1 MKSIN
6 QICGLFRICMII
18 SYVCISNIVNT
29 WHIRRAVLIARA
41 PDAQL
46 ANIVAAPALDTAL
59 CHDDACVARTQG
71 NSDGGDA

>member
-1 MKSIN
+1 MV
-6 QICGLFRICMII
+6 I
-18 SYVCISNIVNT
+18 SSENLSYACFIFAKHT

-46 ANIVAAPALDTAL
+46 ANPVAAPALDTAL